1 MEYPVFILELDEN
14 GNPKYGLQDVALVN
28 DPAYKSMFMKFNE
41 QKEMHFS
48 IQNEEQQIVMGAV
61 MIPDRL
67 VYREE
72 KGQPFYVSANRETI
86 FKASQKFAS
95 ENRNLNVK
103 ATHESKENVSD
114 VFIFESFVT
123 DENRVQSVKGFED
136 LAIGTWFMT
145 MKINNP
151 KVWESVKNGE
161 FNGYSLEALFSL
173 KPITVLNES
182 DMQQLLNAIK

>member
-136 LAIGTWFMT
+136 LPIGTWFMT